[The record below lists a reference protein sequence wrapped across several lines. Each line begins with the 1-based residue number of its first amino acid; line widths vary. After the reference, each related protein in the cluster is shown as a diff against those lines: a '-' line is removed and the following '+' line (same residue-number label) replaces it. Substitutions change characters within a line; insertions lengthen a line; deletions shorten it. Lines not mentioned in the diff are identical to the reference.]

1 MRDHTCVSDF
11 CLAICETNLPLP
23 FQCSQFKCNWYLKN
37 RTRISIYSIHCF
49 LLWTFLKHYNCYSQ
63 DNSHNPVTLV
73 YHILVI
79 VKMKNNPIENPFYYH
94 FIKRFKRKMKSR
106 KILIGPNVQFDFA
119 ISFPHDE
126 LQSIREPCRYRLKNS
141 LSLRSLNFLSPSVD
155 RIRVWTTLY
164 LTWAFDAIRLKIIVQ
179 VKRNV

>member
-1 MRDHTCVSDF
+1 
-11 CLAICETNLPLP
+11 
-23 FQCSQFKCNWYLKN
+23 
-37 RTRISIYSIHCF
+37 
-49 LLWTFLKHYNCYSQ
+49 
-63 DNSHNPVTLV
+63 
-73 YHILVI
+73 
-79 VKMKNNPIENPFYYH
+79 
-94 FIKRFKRKMKSR
+94 MKSR

-126 LQSIREPCRYRLKNS
+126 LQSIREQCRYRLKNS

-164 LTWAFDAIRLKIIVQ
+164 LTWAFHATRLKIIVQ